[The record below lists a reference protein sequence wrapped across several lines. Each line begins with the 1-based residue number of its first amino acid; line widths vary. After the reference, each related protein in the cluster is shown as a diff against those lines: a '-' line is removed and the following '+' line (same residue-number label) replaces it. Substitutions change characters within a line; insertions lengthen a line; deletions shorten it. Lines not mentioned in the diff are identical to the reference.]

1 MTQTVNLNPA
11 DPHVALLVLD
21 QQIDFEPGGALPVAH
36 GDEIILGISLL
47 MGEFRNVVLTQDSHP
62 LGHISF
68 ASSHEN
74 KRPFDTLSLSDLDKD
89 DFKSNFSQDIIRK
102 YLLSVPLHSQTLWP
116 DHCVPGTTG
125 WTLDMRLPLEKADL
139 ILRKGNRLDCD
150 SYSAFRE
157 NDGTATGLEGY
168 LRSKDIHTVYL
179 VGLTGD
185 YCLCW
190 SAKDSVKLGFKTF
203 YDLSLTKFVDHQNQD
218 AVIRELADLG
228 VVIKN
233 GWPKNS

>member
-36 GDEIILGISLL
+36 GDEILQGISLL
-47 MGEFRNVVLTQDSHP
+47 MGQFRNVVLTQDSHP

-68 ASSHEN
+68 ASSHED
-74 KRPFDTLSLSDLDKD
+74 KRPFDILSLSDLDKEN
-89 DFKSNFSQDIIRK
+89 FKSNFSKDIIRN
-102 YLLSVPLHSQTLWP
+102 YLRSVPLQSQTLWP
-116 DHCVPGTTG
+116 DHCVPGTKG
-125 WTLDMRLPLEKADL
+125 WAIDPRLPLEKADL
-139 ILRKGNRLDCD
+139 ILRKGYRLDCD

-168 LRSKDIHTVYL
+168 LRTRDINTVYL

-185 YCLCW
+185 YCVCW
-190 SAKDSVKLGFKTF
+190 SALDSVKLGFKTI
-203 YDLSLTKFVDHQNQD
+203 YDLSLTRFVSPENKEAVVQD
-218 AVIRELADLG
+218 LIQHG
-228 VVIKN
+228 IMIKTL
-233 GWPKNS
+233 